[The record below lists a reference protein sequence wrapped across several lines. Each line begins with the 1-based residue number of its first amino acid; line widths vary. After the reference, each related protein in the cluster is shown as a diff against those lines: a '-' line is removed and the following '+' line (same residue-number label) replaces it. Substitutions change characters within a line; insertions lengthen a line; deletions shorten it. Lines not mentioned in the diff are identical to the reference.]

1 MAVEEF
7 GFDREDIQPTRF
19 KKYKGK
25 AGRTDR
31 VAIVFDEGQKPC
43 VGARCH
49 FKDRYFLC
57 KSTDEK
63 KEICCLHSYDGNLPK
78 TRIACILIVY
88 DIAEKNGKKSLRGYD
103 LIPWIFSEATY
114 KKLNILGKEW
124 PLDKH
129 DLLLTCT
136 NEDFQTIEVNNCKEC
151 FWKSNDD
158 LKKKIIA
165 EADKMRPTLGRQLA
179 ADLSISEIREQL
191 GIDAPGAE
199 DAAVD
204 VNIGDVVGSL

>member
-7 GFDREDIQPTRF
+7 GFDRDDIQPTRF

-25 AGRTDR
+25 AGKTDR
-31 VAIVFDEGQKPC
+31 VAIVFADEQSPC
-43 VGARCH
+43 VGANVH

-57 KSTDEK
+57 KSTSEK
-63 KEICCLHSYDGNLPK
+63 KEICCLHSYDGSLPK
-78 TRIACILIVY
+78 TRIACVLIVY

-103 LIPWIFSEATY
+103 VLPWIFSEGMY

-124 PLDKH
+124 PLEKH

-151 FWKSNDD
+151 FWNSKEE
-158 LKKKIIA
+158 LKKKILA
-165 EADKMRPTLGRQLA
+165 EAAKLRDTLGRQLA
-179 ADLSISEIREQL
+179 ADLSLSEIREQL
-191 GIDAPGAE
+191 GIDAPGSD

-204 VNIGDVVGSL
+204 VNLGDVVGNL